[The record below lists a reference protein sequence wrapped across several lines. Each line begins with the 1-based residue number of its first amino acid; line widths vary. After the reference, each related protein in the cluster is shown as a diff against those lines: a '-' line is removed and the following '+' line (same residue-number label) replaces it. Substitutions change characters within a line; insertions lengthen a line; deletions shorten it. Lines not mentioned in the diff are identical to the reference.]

1 MNRCSLH
8 SHTRFKRGLLIG
20 ALWLV
25 SANLYAQTDAAS
37 APLPQR
43 ILPISANAQRGILN
57 IVQPPD
63 VLLDGQAARLAPG
76 ARIRGTNNLLV
87 MSGAITGQD
96 LPVRYTLDSY
106 GLILNVWIL
115 SDAEIARDPLAP
127 KRPDMPPSD

>member
-1 MNRCSLH
+1 MNRCSSH

-25 SANLYAQTDAAS
+25 NASLYAQTDDVAT
-37 APLPQR
+37 PLPQR
-43 ILPISANAQRGILN
+43 IPPISVNAQFGVLN

-63 VLLDGQAARLAPG
+63 VLLNGQAARLAPG
-76 ARIRGTNNLLV
+76 ARIRGINNLLV

-106 GLILNVWIL
+106 GLILNAWIL